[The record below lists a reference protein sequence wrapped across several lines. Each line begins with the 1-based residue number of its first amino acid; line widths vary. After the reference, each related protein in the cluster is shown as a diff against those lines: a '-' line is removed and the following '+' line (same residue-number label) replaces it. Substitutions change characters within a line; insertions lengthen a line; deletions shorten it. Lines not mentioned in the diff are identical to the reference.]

1 MPTDYRTVRLMKNRL
16 YPTYQLHAVMAA
28 RKTTPENGLKIGAL
42 TILDWVRHRLG
53 TGVPEELNAPLPE
66 EYAAFPA
73 GNLHS
78 FHTNEGYVIDIVSLP
93 AQGVW
98 TMQIVE
104 PDLGSDPG
112 NPDQRRAAVPGRV
125 IESNI
130 SFTISN
136 GELHCG
142 FRTMIS
148 DPMDIAEKCE
158 VYRPAFVRLLAD
170 NPQFGLRQVAPLTQ
184 TVSRVETMEQLRQL
198 AALHKNPACHLPVV
212 VFTQVMKTAELTP
225 FDIAPED
232 IPPDMRISVSS
243 RPIRLPNLPEL
254 PQKMDILGPKT
265 PTDPAFDLAA
275 FAKSGLGYCRTVLLT
290 DEMRTRFA
298 AMTGHKLAPG
308 DTLYWESESL
318 GGAAEQFPYPP
329 STASRE
335 KLLAALMS
343 RGRSHTRE
351 RDLSLAPC
359 VFVAEA
365 KRREQAEAQNLLRRS
380 AEAEARFKEKLE
392 RETAACHGQMD
403 ALREEKDRLLDQL
416 DRAKQYRQRLESE
429 KDELKQQLALA
440 EEKLR
445 HKTIQDREEVAYLRR
460 CLDRPAEHAQVTDW
474 VQRHFS
480 SRVLIIPK
488 AADML
493 CEKGARE
500 ISLPLICD
508 ALDFLATDYW
518 ANRFER
524 LPWHA
529 VLDSCSRKYGRPFE
543 VSSIGEMTI
552 QFTPAQY
559 KIKYFT
565 NAQGKKRE
573 TALDQHLKVG
583 NDPENLLRIYFTL
596 DEDKKLIVVGSLPRH
611 LKAVTIR

>member
-1 MPTDYRTVRLMKNRL
+1 MP
-16 YPTYQLHAVMAA
+16 P
-28 RKTTPENGLKIGAL
+28 
-42 TILDWVRHRLG
+42 
-53 TGVPEELNAPLPE
+53 
-66 EYAAFPA
+66 
-73 GNLHS
+73 
-78 FHTNEGYVIDIVSLP
+78 
-93 AQGVW
+93 
-98 TMQIVE
+98 
-104 PDLGSDPG
+104 
-112 NPDQRRAAVPGRV
+112 
-125 IESNI
+125 
-130 SFTISN
+130 
-136 GELHCG
+136 
-142 FRTMIS
+142 
-148 DPMDIAEKCE
+148 
-158 VYRPAFVRLLAD
+158 
-170 NPQFGLRQVAPLTQ
+170 
-184 TVSRVETMEQLRQL
+184 
-198 AALHKNPACHLPVV
+198 PVV

-265 PTDPAFDLAA
+265 PADPAFDLAA

-298 AMTGHKLAPG
+298 AMTGRKLAPG

-380 AEAEARFKEKLE
+380 AEAEVRFQEKLE
-392 RETAACHGQMD
+392 RETAACRGQMD

-416 DRAKQYRQRLESE
+416 DRGKQYRQRLESE
-429 KDELKQQLALA
+429 KDELKKQLALA

-460 CLDRPAEHAQVTDW
+460 CMDRPSEHAKIADW
-474 VQRHFS
+474 VQRQFAG
-480 SRVLIIPK
+480 RVVLVPK
-488 AADML
+488 AAAML
-493 CEKGARE
+493 EEKSARE

-518 ANRFER
+518 SSRFER
-524 LPWHA
+524 LPWNA
-529 VLDSCSRKYGRPFE
+529 VLDNCSRKYGRPFE

>member
-16 YPTYQLHAVMAA
+16 YPTCQLHAVMAA

-73 GNLHS
+73 ENLHS

-148 DPMDIAEKCE
+148 DPMDTAEKCE

-170 NPQFGLRQVAPLTQ
+170 NPQFGLRQVVPLTQ

-265 PTDPAFDLAA
+265 PADPAFDLAA

-392 RETAACHGQMD
+392 RETAACRGQMD

-416 DRAKQYRQRLESE
+416 DRAKQYRQRLENE

-480 SRVLIIPK
+480 ARVLIIPK

>member
-73 GNLHS
+73 ENLHS

-93 AQGVW
+93 TQGVW

-148 DPMDIAEKCE
+148 DPMDTAEKCE

-265 PTDPAFDLAA
+265 PADPAFDLAA

-392 RETAACHGQMD
+392 RETAACRGQMD

-416 DRAKQYRQRLESE
+416 DRAKQYRQRLENE

-480 SRVLIIPK
+480 ARVLIIPK

>member
-16 YPTYQLHAVMAA
+16 YPTCQLHAVMAA

-73 GNLHS
+73 ENLHS

-148 DPMDIAEKCE
+148 DPMDTAEKCE

-265 PTDPAFDLAA
+265 PADPAFDLAA

-392 RETAACHGQMD
+392 RETAACRGQMD

-416 DRAKQYRQRLESE
+416 DRAKQYRQRLENE

-480 SRVLIIPK
+480 ARVLIIPK

>member
-73 GNLHS
+73 ENLHS

-136 GELHCG
+136 GELHFG

-148 DPMDIAEKCE
+148 DPMDTAEKCE

-225 FDIAPED
+225 FNIAPED

-596 DEDKKLIVVGSLPRH
+596 DENKKLIVVGSLPRH